1 MLCLCSSLRH
11 PGDVRRHPDAPDAR
25 GGGTAAHG
33 GQRQRGRGGI
43 ARLHGLHCVLFLF
56 LDLNA
61 CHKVYA
67 VSQAILQYHD
77 HWFDI
82 MGGGTT
88 LPCSPGVSQRSFQLE
103 VFSCC
108 ARAGSCQAL
117 GLSGNQTSNLALLTP
132 CSNRPACLSAGWP
145 GVAHRG
151 SGAGGSGAGVA
162 RLLLRRGLLP
172 DPVHLPGEQQAAVHP
187 LYVAGEE
194 RRSQPLI
201 KEIMDV

>member
-117 GLSGNQTSNLALLTP
+117 GLSGNQTSN
-132 CSNRPACLSAGWP
+132 P
-145 GVAHRG
+145 GVVNAVLQPTRV
-151 SGAGGSGAGVA
+151 SVCGVA
-162 RLLLRRGLLP
+162 RCGASRIWSWRQWSRS
-172 DPVHLPGEQQAAVHP
+172 GEATSTEGTAT
-187 LYVAGEE
+187 
-194 RRSQPLI
+194 
-201 KEIMDV
+201 